1 MRQAAV
7 FLLALFLA
15 VLDTTCTAAP
25 VVEIPFRFT
34 DGFICLEARVVG
46 SAEPLSLILDSGAGT
61 SVLSLRA
68 AKRLKL
74 PLGAP
79 QPVRGVAVE
88 ATAFQLAPLCSEAA
102 GVALPPITLAVDLC
116 AADELCSR
124 PMDGLIGVDFFRE
137 RVVEIDYA
145 RRCLRLSD
153 ARPPTTG
160 ANVLPAK
167 LVNDVLCVPISVNNS
182 APRWTRL
189 DTGCNDALHWVVP
202 RGTERTRHKGVS
214 IGFISDFAGEAGLIG
229 NGLLSRYRVT
239 VDWPGRQVFLHE
251 ATRQARRP

>member
-1 MRQAAV
+1 
-7 FLLALFLA
+7 
-15 VLDTTCTAAP
+15 
-25 VVEIPFRFT
+25 
-34 DGFICLEARVVG
+34 
-46 SAEPLSLILDSGAGT
+46 
-61 SVLSLRA
+61 
-68 AKRLKL
+68 
-74 PLGAP
+74 
-79 QPVRGVAVE
+79 
-88 ATAFQLAPLCSEAA
+88 
-102 GVALPPITLAVDLC
+102 
-116 AADELCSR
+116 
-124 PMDGLIGVDFFRE
+124 MDGLIGVDFFRE

-214 IGFISDFAGEAGLIG
+214 IGFISDFTDTSITSVSLGSSQLIGIKTALHGRAMFAGEAGLIG